1 MPGSSSL
8 YKLSCLNRIPEI
20 VDEGQTPILQ
30 QERVAQ
36 ALSLPSRPSHRTST
50 KFFEI
55 ATFSVVFLCKRS
67 RGKEWI
73 ID

>member
-8 YKLSCLNRIPEI
+8 YKLSSLNHIPEI
-20 VDEGQTPILQ
+20 VDEGHTPILQ

-36 ALSLPSRPSHRTST
+36 ALSLPSRPLYRTST

-55 ATFSVVFLCKRS
+55 ATFSVVFICKWS

-73 ID
+73 VD